1 LIEMASVR
9 LFPAAAALLAFLVV
23 AVGAQPDDP
32 LLSDP
37 NVIPLYMSPGS
48 PPTYVSCYNNTH
60 AQQGSEPM
68 CSVLVRNCPRGCRDT
83 CYVHCPSCKLVCRKL
98 PTAPILSTSSTPPRI
113 YLVQRF

>member
-48 PPTYVSCYNNTH
+48 PPTYVSC
-60 AQQGSEPM
+60 
-68 CSVLVRNCPRGCRDT
+68 
-83 CYVHCPSCKLVCRKL
+83 
-98 PTAPILSTSSTPPRI
+98 
-113 YLVQRF
+113 